1 MLVSDHSSLLW
12 RCASH
17 WWIRRASAHSVSGFD
32 RPDDGHDDALD
43 ALGRMMAAD
52 AAAEQAKQADGTDTA
67 ANADEEPSPTPGSM
81 LARRD
86 DYPTITLHARVRE
99 GTGPDDDIPHI
110 RRSPFGV
117 GEGEASQEPGD
128 WKNGNA
134 RQEPTRDRNGSPPE
148 WPPQHR
154 KPGMFPAP
162 PDEQDDAPRARSDEP
177 PAGPSGNGHSA
188 GPAAAVT
195 DAEAEPAPQLQPAAP
210 PRTDT
215 VTDPAAGSRFEPP
228 PDRSERLFTAVP
240 PKEARSRTGLVGV
253 RRALSSLLRQRRR
266 IVLSTIIVALGIGY
280 LAGSLSL
287 LHRVGNGLAN
297 LSGAGTERSDLVLEG
312 DISFDSPLEQVRN
325 LIPDAVSQDVQ
336 QIAGVKAID
345 PRVES
350 TAVIDGPNGPIVGF
364 GITERPAAASWP
376 TVDAL
381 NPYQFVGVGKAPLGD
396 DEVVIDEATAQK
408 GGIKVGDKV
417 GVATKSTY
425 KDYTV
430 SGIVSLDGTSLPP
443 GSSLALFDLPTART
457 LFEQQSDDN
466 SIGIQLE
473 PGASAD
479 AVAAQLRERMPPDVV
494 VSTPAEYEAHRQ
506 TSMAK
511 SFNLIKVLLLGFA
524 VLAVVVGA
532 FTVANS
538 NALLFAR
545 RRHGFAL
552 LRLIGASPS
561 QLLGAAV
568 AEATLV
574 GLAAVIIG
582 VPLGLLAGYAIEHAI
597 GALGTPIPTSGSAI
611 SVSVLAIS
619 AAVGI
624 GVTILTALAPAW
636 DAARTSAV
644 QALTRNEEHVERGA
658 PRFVRFAGWV
668 IAGGLLGGVA
678 TAAISRAARPA
689 AIGALCGA
697 ALFALL
703 ALLPPA
709 LSGIVGLTTRVM
721 VGRSRTLRSLT
732 ALRSRRAR
740 SRAASTTAAL
750 LLATAVIAGLA
761 TLSSSFVKS
770 LSSQV
775 DSLVTADLV
784 VDSGTFT
791 RGGLPDHLITTL
803 KHTDG
808 VTAAT
813 GIGIGRATVNGVD
826 GRFSGIDGDAV
837 FHVLDLGLTNPPAT
851 LNDNEVVLSESFAQQ
866 AKVTKGST
874 ITMDFS
880 NTLQS
885 ATVVAVYPKSS
896 TLLGDGIVTSS
907 LLQRALP
914 TNVDILGLVN
924 VVDSPPA
931 QKAAATKRVETLA
944 AASGAKRVLPP
955 DQLVSSRADDLR
967 GFERVIEWMLLF
979 SVLLAVVGVA
989 NTLQLSVNE
998 RRRELGLLRSVG
1010 ASRRQVVRLVVVEA
1024 GALSVVGSILGI
1036 AIGVGGAY
1044 AAVQGLAS
1052 LGLDQFA
1059 VPVVVVVAIAVA
1071 AVVLGSVG
1079 AFLPAMRASRAG
1091 IMEAIGEDDD
1101 LHPRWRRRLVR
1112 FRSEPASRTLE
1123 DGPPPADRID
1133 GTTSPPV
1140 TPDAGSVEP
1149 EATTEHEEDE
1159 MAARCYNC
1167 GNDPGPGDRCEVC
1180 DASQIPEP
1188 LGMFSTAPAGAH
1200 SPPARGPRPREDE
1213 RPSSGLWSTG
1223 DGDDGPAQD
1232 RNGRGLSDDDRFAD
1246 IVDAAIVEDDDLTHS
1261 HSGGARNA
1269 PPQESGD
1276 RGTPLG
1282 SIFDDETAAQRSPF
1296 GRHANQDEG
1305 YEPDWGIDEQQPHNA
1320 PPAPPVQPNYPVPPP
1335 SYPPQPPH
1343 NPYAAPAY
1351 GAPTAAPNS
1360 PYYATPAAPQ
1370 MDPFAQAGVG
1380 VPNTGPGGMPVT
1392 NDQQGLAASISKLSP
1407 NAQHLGNVA
1416 FCVVG
1421 GIIANDEVVLTA
1433 IQGWSL
1439 GMPTVAVLTNA
1450 RVLIVSER
1458 RWKPVVEVFPLRPGL
1473 TIFGRHVDHQASVT
1487 FQEADRVITLDQVAD
1502 VAIAVELATTA
1513 RARSTGTGF

>member
-1 MLVSDHSSLLW
+1 MSVFGQSSLIW
-12 RCASH
+12 ICASH
-17 WWIRRASAHSVSGFD
+17 WWIRRASAHSVSGSD

-52 AAAEQAKQADGTDTA
+52 AVAAERTNQAAGSDEPADA
-67 ANADEEPSPTPGSM
+67 KDESTPVPGAM

-86 DYPTITLHARVRE
+86 DFPTITLHARVRE
-99 GTGPDDDIPHI
+99 GTAPDDDIPGI

-117 GEGEASQEPGD
+117 GEGTGTREHDGSQNGNGRQEPGRST
-128 WKNGNA
+128 NGA
-134 RQEPTRDRNGSPPE
+134 PGE
-148 WPPQHR
+148 WQAPVR
-154 KPGMFPAP
+154 KPGMFPGP
-162 PDEQDDAPRARSDEP
+162 PDETENEAPRARRDEP
-177 PAGPSGNGHSA
+177 PSEPPPATHMPPSGQPA
-188 GPAAAVT
+188 PDEQAAAAA
-195 DAEAEPAPQLQPAAP
+195 DPAPGTATASESAA
-210 PRTDT
+210 
-215 VTDPAAGSRFEPP
+215 ASRFAPP
-228 PDRSERLFTAVP
+228 PDRSQPLFKAVP
-240 PKEARSRTGLVGV
+240 PKESRTRTGVLGV
-253 RRALSSLLRQRRR
+253 RRALASLLRQRRR

-287 LHRVGNGLAN
+287 LHRVGNALAN
-297 LSGAGTERSDLVLEG
+297 LSGAGTERADLVLEG

-325 LIPDAVSQDVQ
+325 LIPDAVGLDVQ
-336 QIAGVKAID
+336 NVQGVKAID
-345 PRVES
+345 PRVEN
-350 TAVIDGPNGPIVGF
+350 TAVVFGPNGPIVGF

-381 NPYQFVGVGKAPLGD
+381 NPYRFVGVGKAPAGD
-396 DEVVIDEATAQK
+396 SEVVIDEATAQK
-408 GGIKVGDKV
+408 GHIKVGDKI
-417 GVATKSTY
+417 GIATKSTY
-425 KDYTV
+425 KSDYTV

-457 LFEQQSDDN
+457 LFEQDSDDN
-466 SIGIQLE
+466 SIGVQLE

-479 AVAAQLRERMPPDVV
+479 AVAAQLKERMPPDVV
-494 VSTPAEYEAHRQ
+494 VSTPAEYEDHRQ
-506 TSMAK
+506 TSLAK
-511 SFNLIKVLLLGFA
+511 SFTLIKVLLLGFA
-524 VLAVVVGA
+524 VIAVVVGA

-561 QLLGAAV
+561 QLLAAAV

-582 VPLGLLAGYAIEHAI
+582 VPLGLLAGYGIEHAI
-597 GALGTPIPTSGSAI
+597 GAVGTPIPTSGSAI
-611 SVSVLAIS
+611 SLSVLVIS

-644 QALTRNEEHVERGA
+644 EALTRNEEHLGRGA

-668 IAGGLLGGVA
+668 LAGGLLGGVA
-678 TAAISRAARPA
+678 TAAISQQARPA

-697 ALFALL
+697 GLFALL

-709 LSGIVGLTTRVM
+709 LSGIVALTTRVM

-761 TLSSSFVKS
+761 TMSSSFVKS

-803 KHTDG
+803 KQTEG

-826 GRFSGIDGDAV
+826 GRFSGLDGDAV
-837 FHVLDLGLTNPPAT
+837 FHVLDLGIPHPPAA
-851 LNDNEVVLSESFAQQ
+851 LNDNEVVLSESYAHQT
-866 AKVTKGST
+866 KVTLGST
-874 ITMDFS
+874 VTMNFS

-885 ATVVAVYPKSS
+885 VTVVAVYPKSS

-907 LLQRALP
+907 LLHRALP

-931 QKAAATKRVETLA
+931 QKAAATRRVEAVAL
-944 AASGAKRVLPP
+944 ASGAKRVLPP
-955 DQLVSSRADDLR
+955 SELVNSRADDLR

-979 SVLLAVVGVA
+979 SVVLAVVGVA

-1010 ASRRQVVRLVVVEA
+1010 ATRRQVVRLVLVEA

-1036 AIGVGGAY
+1036 VIGVGGAY

-1059 VPVVVVVAIAVA
+1059 VPTVAVVGIAVA
-1071 AVVLGSVG
+1071 AVLLGSVG

-1091 IMEAIGEDDD
+1091 IMEAIGEDEDVRR
-1101 LHPRWRRRLVR
+1101 RWRSRLVK
-1112 FRSEPASRTLE
+1112 FRTSPASRTLE
-1123 DGPPPADRID
+1123 DGPPRAEPI
-1133 GTTSPPV
+1133 GGTSPPV
-1140 TPDAGSVEP
+1140 TPDTATVEP
-1149 EATTEHEEDE
+1149 ETTTEGEEDE
-1159 MAARCYNC
+1159 MATRCYNC

-1188 LGMFSTAPAGAH
+1188 LGMFSTAPAGAGR
-1200 SPPARGPRPREDE
+1200 PPAARAPRPREEDQ
-1213 RPSSGLWSTG
+1213 RPTSGLWSTG
-1223 DGDDGPAQD
+1223 DGDDDPAE
-1232 RNGRGLSDDDRFAD
+1232 RNGRGRSDDDRFAD
-1246 IVDAAIVEDDDLTHS
+1246 IVDAAIVEDDDLS
-1261 HSGGARNA
+1261 HPHAARA
-1269 PPQESGD
+1269 TTEDD

-1282 SIFDDETAAQRSPF
+1282 SIFDDENTAQRSPF

-1305 YEPDWGIDEQQPHNA
+1305 YEPDWGIDEQRPSTA
-1320 PPAPPVQPNYPVPPP
+1320 PPSPPVQPNYPVPPP
-1335 SYPPQPPH
+1335 SYPPQAPPPH
-1343 NPYAAPAY
+1343 NPYASPAY
-1351 GAPTAAPNS
+1351 GGPANS
-1360 PYYATPAAPQ
+1360 PYYATPTAPPI
-1370 MDPFAQAGVG
+1370 DPFAQAGVG
-1380 VPNTGPGGMPVT
+1380 VPNAGPGSMPIT